1 MKLIREF
8 DIMYANII
16 DTSLINFLIM
26 GKILEKDLRDK
37 MANDESDLEFL
48 KKM

>member
-16 DTSLINFLIM
+16 DTSLINYLIM
-26 GKILEKDLRDK
+26 GKILEKDLRYE
-37 MANDESDLEFL
+37 MANDESDIEYFE
-48 KKM
+48 KM